1 MSPDHQKTWKQLYN
15 LFNPADRLAY
25 DQQDLYVSRPRSVAG
40 RIADLLLLQVEP
52 TGKWI
57 VCGSM
62 GCGKSTELVQLAKIL
77 ENHYS
82 VVALDMVRSLRAD
95 ILINQVQP
103 SEVLFAIG
111 AGAVQMA
118 REDLDIEVPKALVDD
133 LTDAFVGLLHEP
145 KGMDFG
151 KLLKGVV
158 RFTAN
163 LAATGGSPVGAVLG
177 AADVAAGALGGLTR
191 SVKEGNAE
199 LEKLR
204 LAVNAVLDDLSAGRK
219 LVVLVDGL
227 DKVDDEGRIRDL
239 FVNSRILLM
248 PRTQIV
254 YTAPIDLMLGPLWNT
269 ASSTFRGER
278 LTNVVVNS
286 PRLAKVEVTEEA
298 LNRGREAMTSMV
310 ALRLRRVGLSL
321 GDVFDQGSLDAL
333 ITASGGLVRDLVRLV
348 REAVLSALMTK
359 SPRIDLATAENVI
372 TDLRKEFEI
381 TLDTRTVEEL
391 YHVREKGKPSSSEK
405 HVRDLFHGGYV
416 LPYSN
421 GGVWFEPHPI
431 LRGVRDGI

>member
-15 LFNPADRLAY
+15 LFNPADRLEY

-40 RIADLLLLQVEP
+40 EIANLLNLQVEP

-62 GCGKSTELVQLAKIL
+62 GCGKSTELVRLAKVL

-95 ILINQVQP
+95 ILINQVQA

-118 REDLDIEVPKALVDD
+118 QEDLGHEVPEAMVDD
-133 LTDAFVGLLHEP
+133 LTNAFGGLLQER
-145 KGMDFG
+145 KGMDLG
-151 KLLKGVV
+151 KLVQGVA

-163 LAATGGSPVGAVLG
+163 VVTTGGSPVGAAIG
-177 AADVAAGALGGLTR
+177 AADAATGALGGLTR
-191 SVKEGNAE
+191 SVKEGSAE
-199 LEKLR
+199 LEKLG
-204 LAVNAVLDDLSAGRK
+204 LAVNAILDDLSAKRR

-239 FVNSRILLM
+239 FVSSRILLM

-269 ASSTFRGER
+269 ASSVFHGER
-278 LTNVVVNS
+278 LTNVLVNS
-286 PRLAKVEVTEEA
+286 PRRSDIEVSEQA
-298 LNRGREAMTSMV
+298 LNRGREAMAAMV
-310 ALRLRRVGLSL
+310 AARLQRAGLSL
-321 GDVFDQGSLDAL
+321 DEVFDQGSLDAL
-333 ITASGGLVRDLVRLV
+333 VTASGGLVRDLIRLV
-348 REAVLSALMTK
+348 RAAVLSALMTE
-359 SPRIDLATAENVI
+359 SPRIDLSTAENVI
-372 TDLRKEFEI
+372 TELRKEFEI
-381 TLDTRTVEEL
+381 TLDTRTVDEL
-391 YHVREKGKPSSSEK
+391 RHVRANGEPSSSEK
-405 HVRDLFHGGYV
+405 HVRDLFLGGYV

-421 GGVWFEPHPI
+421 GRVWFEPHPI